1 MKLLILKFYFK
12 IINIANFVSKNIP
25 VPTITQFELFATKLE
40 SNIRIYLQNDF
51 RQSGINIEL
60 PIQYETFVK
69 WIYQDHVIYLDFS
82 FKQVAIAT
90 SLIYL
95 DEIEFIDNLGSN
107 PGISHGN
114 LLNFLLNFLYNRKC

>member
-1 MKLLILKFYFK
+1 M
-12 IINIANFVSKNIP
+12 
-25 VPTITQFELFATKLE
+25 PTITQFELFATKLE

-51 RQSGINIEL
+51 RQSGIDIDQ

-69 WIYQDHVIYLDFS
+69 WIYQDHVIYLNFS

-95 DEIEFIDNLGSN
+95 DEIEFIDNLGSITGV
-107 PGISHGN
+107 PQGILKN
-114 LLNFLLNFLYNRKC
+114 FVFKCLIFLILL